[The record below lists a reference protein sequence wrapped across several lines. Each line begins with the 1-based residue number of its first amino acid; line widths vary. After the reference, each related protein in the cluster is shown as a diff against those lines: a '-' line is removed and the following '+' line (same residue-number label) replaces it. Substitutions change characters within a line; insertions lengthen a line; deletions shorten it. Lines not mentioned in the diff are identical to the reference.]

1 MLNNISPKQLAFC
14 VSYGLALWIGAIF
27 LIRAIGPMGA
37 FSGLGLI
44 ISFVALIPVTLPA
57 VLLTKRVMGPFKDQL
72 LVGVTIIS
80 TIALLMAGIGFS
92 FFPYIYGL
100 DNVRLLAASGFMMW
114 GGGIGFVLALIVGKD
129 R

>member
-14 VSYGLALWIGAIF
+14 VSYGLALWLGAI
-27 LIRAIGPMGA
+27 LLVRTIGPMGA

-44 ISFVALIPVTLPA
+44 ISFVALIPGTLPA

-72 LVGVTIIS
+72 LLGVTIIS
-80 TIALLMAGIGFS
+80 TIALLLAAIGFS
-92 FFPYIYGL
+92 FFPWLYGL
-100 DNVRLLAASGFMMW
+100 DGATLLAASGFMMW